1 MKMEQILNKD
11 QQRFLLKL
19 ARDSIEYYL
28 DNGEHIQIKT
38 EEGVLKEKRGAFV
51 TIKHKGELRGCI
63 GYPTPYLP
71 LYKTIIEASVMAATK
86 DPRFLPIQ
94 KDELSDVD
102 IEISV
107 LSVPKKVQD
116 ISEIEVGK
124 HGIIVSKGVNSGL
137 LLPQVPLEWG
147 WDLETYLK
155 HGCLKAGLDEK
166 ALETGAEIEIFTAQV
181 FSEKDFDL

>member
-1 MKMEQILNKD
+1 MEPILNKD

-28 DNGEHIQIKT
+28 KNGEQIRIGT
-38 EEGVLKEKRGAFV
+38 QEGILKEKRGAFV
-51 TIKHKGELRGCI
+51 TLKHNDELRGCI

-94 KDELSDVD
+94 KQELPDVD

-107 LSVPKKVQD
+107 LSVPRKVKD

-124 HGIIVSKGVNSGL
+124 HGIVISKGANSGL

-147 WDLETYLK
+147 WDLETFLK
-155 HGCLKAGLDEK
+155 HGCLKAGLDED
-166 ALETGAEIEIFTAQV
+166 ALEKGADIEIFTAQV
-181 FSEKDFDL
+181 FSEKDVD